1 MTDEL
6 KIADISTPDKAI
18 NDVPDIDSFS
28 GNFRWLSNFVG
39 APGLVIKSTA
49 HSNVTANNIEVI
61 YHIDKCCK
69 QEDIELLLEAGTP
82 GKAKK
87 AGKNI
92 TLRPDWDEVKLGVM
106 ENLVRQKFS
115 SIPFKGLLLGT
126 GDANLEEGNYW
137 HDNYWGVCHCSKCGG
152 NGQNHL
158 GKILMKIREELK
170 QCL

>member
-1 MTDEL
+1 MADEI
-6 KIADISTPDKAI
+6 KIADVLAPDIAISES
-18 NDVPDIDSFS
+18 PDIDSFN

-39 APGLVIKSTA
+39 APGLVIRSITYPE
-49 HSNVTANNIEVI
+49 VTAYDVEKI
-61 YHIDKCCK
+61 YQLEKCYLPD
-69 QEDIELLLEAGTP
+69 DIARILETTTP

-87 AGKNI
+87 AGNTV
-92 TLRPDWDEVKLGVM
+92 TLRPDWNEVKLDIM
-106 ENLVRQKFS
+106 EQLVRQKFA
-115 SIPFKGLLLGT
+115 SIPFKGLLIGT